1 MFVGN
6 KVTVGS
12 LVPDDYTAMYCWAND
27 VVAARL
33 DGAFRPVNLKDLV
46 DWCETAAKDP
56 TRIMLSIR
64 QRADPKII
72 GYLRI
77 QNINSVHRSADIGI
91 RIGEEKHRGKGYGK
105 EALAI
110 GLDYCWN
117 HLNLERVG
125 LVVFRKNIRAINA
138 YKAVGF
144 KKEGLLKRLYFIDG
158 AWVDVLVMATFRPAR
173 KRVRSVNADLGN
185 TGASVVVPSDSAGNE
200 SKAA

>member
-1 MFVGN
+1 MFIGN

-12 LVPDDYTAMYCWAND
+12 FVPDDYLAMYCWAND

-46 DWCETAAKDP
+46 GWCETGSKDP

-64 QRADPKII
+64 QRTDPKII
-72 GYLRI
+72 GYLHI
-77 QNINSVHRSADIGI
+77 QNINAVHRSADIGI
-91 RIGEEKHRGKGYGK
+91 RIGEERYRGKGYGK

-110 GLDYCWN
+110 GLDYCWK

-125 LVVFRKNIRAINA
+125 LVAFRNNTRAINA

-144 KKEGLLKRLYFIDG
+144 KKEGLLRRLFFIDG
-158 AWVDVLVMATFRPAR
+158 AYVDVLVMAAFRPAR
-173 KRVRSVNADLGN
+173 KRVRRVNADPSL
-185 TGASVVVPSDSAGNE
+185 AAVV
-200 SKAA
+200 KAAGKSVELIVA